1 MKIFKLTIAIGAA
14 LALLLAAC
22 GRDSNDEDVVAATT
36 TTAGNPTSCEQT
48 LESSET
54 GVSSSTITVLVMADI
69 GSPLAPGLFQG
80 SIDGTK
86 AWAEHVNANGGL
98 ACRQI
103 EVIEHD
109 SAINPVETTN
119 GFLKACDDA
128 LALVGSTALFAITVD
143 ALNTCEDS
151 AGNAIGIPDFAERAV
166 ESPHACSANVFTTA
180 AVSRSCPATDGV
192 STWSANI
199 GIDKYLVN
207 KYGDDLH
214 GVFAIPADL
223 PSTQQTAMSAIR
235 AASRISGIYN
245 DGEVGVSG
253 SATQA
258 EYGQLLTIMRSNESN
273 FGRTG
278 SNDDSLLKWRREA
291 EAQGGFEDV
300 IWSCSLAC
308 YTTSFRDDSAAEG
321 TYLWMTFLPFEEKEH
336 NEELN
341 TFITAIGT
349 DSPPSWAAGAW
360 SEGRLFEQVVKEVVA
375 EYGVNGITRARLLE
389 FGRQVT
395 NFNANGMFGG
405 IDLSMKPN
413 LSPCIVIVKVVDKEF
428 VRQWPEEPG
437 TFDCSED
444 NVVPIDLDAAE
455 EYANGPSEEDK
466 RPGS

>member
-22 GRDSNDEDVVAATT
+22 GRDSDDEDGSTATT
-36 TTAGNPTSCEQT
+36 DPSFCAEQT
-48 LESSET
+48 LEATEIGVSET
-54 GVSSSTITVLVMADI
+54 KITILVMADV
-69 GSPLAPGLFQG
+69 GFALAPGLFQG

-86 AWAEHVNANGGL
+86 AWANYVNANGGL

-109 SAINPVETTN
+109 SALNSIETTN
-119 GFLKACDDA
+119 GFLRACDDA
-128 LALVGSTALFAITVD
+128 LALVGSSSLSATNVD
-143 ALNTCEDS
+143 ALNKCEDS
-151 AGNAIGIPDFAERAV
+151 AGNAIGIPDYAERAV
-166 ESPHACSANVFTTA
+166 ESPHACSSNVFTIAGINRT
-180 AVSRSCPATDGV
+180 CPYVGDGV
-192 STWSANI
+192 SSWSINI

-207 KYGDDLH
+207 TYGDDLH

-223 PSTQQTAMSAIR
+223 PSTQQSSMPAIR

-253 SATQA
+253 LDAQA
-258 EYGQLLTIMRSNESN
+258 KYGQLLTIMRTNDSN

-308 YTTSFRDDSAAEG
+308 HTTSFRNDSASEG
-321 TYLWMTFLPFEEKEH
+321 TYIWTNFLPFDEKEH

-349 DSPPSWAAGAW
+349 DNPPSWAAGAW
-360 SEGRLFEQVVKEVVA
+360 AEGRLFEQVVNEVVA

-389 FGRQVT
+389 FSRQVT
-395 NFNANGMFGG
+395 NFDANGMFGD
-405 IDLSMKPN
+405 IDLSTTP
-413 LSPCIVIVKVVDKEF
+413 STSDCIVVLKVVNKEF

-444 NVVPIDLDAAE
+444 NVVTIELDAAE